1 MIDSFVSLLKDNIV
15 IFDIIFF
22 IFVIYF
28 ALQCFT
34 KGFFLSLISFLK
46 WVLAFVL
53 TVILVPKFE
62 PYISDYVSN
71 QYVSGIGLGIF
82 IYIVSLFLLIL
93 VGKTTGKLFSYTGA
107 GSVDKSFGFFF
118 GVFKGY
124 VFVVCLF
131 VVVNWFYSYEK
142 WGMSL
147 DKSFSFPLVE
157 KGSRLLIEEF
167 PSGNDIK
174 ETKEEIENI

>member
-93 VGKTTGKLFSYTGA
+93 KIQTKLKIERKDTA
-107 GSVDKSFGFFF
+107 Q
-118 GVFKGY
+118 
-124 VFVVCLF
+124 
-131 VVVNWFYSYEK
+131 
-142 WGMSL
+142 MS
-147 DKSFSFPLVE
+147 
-157 KGSRLLIEEF
+157 
-167 PSGNDIK
+167 NDIF
-174 ETKEEIENI
+174 